1 MHRVLIVDDDPASR
15 AVTAAQF
22 RDEGFKVATAADGY
36 LAIAAM
42 QRGSVDLI
50 VSDVMMPNLGGV
62 RLVELLR
69 NQGLQVP
76 VILLTG
82 MSEPPRH
89 QADALIRKPYSID
102 ELMECVDDLLR
113 TRHAG
118 TAGLLREP
126 WIDAHLMAD
135 VGA

>member
-1 MHRVLIVDDDPASR
+1 MYRVLVVDDDPASR
-15 AVTAAQF
+15 AVVTAQL
-22 RDEGFKVATAADGY
+22 RHEGFEVATAADGY

-42 QRGSVDLI
+42 QRRSVDLI

-69 NQGLQVP
+69 NQGVRVP

-82 MSEPPRH
+82 LSEPPRH
-89 QADALIRKPYSID
+89 QADALIRKPYAID
-102 ELMECVDDLLR
+102 ELIGCVDDLLR